1 MSLQEKLDQIKEAGK
16 ARIPEPVRAVMG
28 QAVADLVAAGL
39 AEKAVKVG
47 DRMPAFTLPAV
58 SGRRVASDE
67 LLARGPLV
75 LSFYRG
81 RW

>member
-39 AEKAVKVG
+39 AAGVALRRPLGPRLQWALAALAALAVA
-47 DRMPAFTLPAV
+47 DAWRLALAV
-58 SGRRVASDE
+58 APG
-67 LLARGPLV
+67 
-75 LSFYRG
+75 
-81 RW
+81 